1 MNLIQCASYSRKGIL
16 KIPVAKTSHYRRGE
30 NIRCFAGL
38 LEFGSARFGGFYRA
52 LRGRHRLQ
60 RDGQR
65 LATYE
70 FHVMQ
75 IPHHWTGDC
84 RAAHRGRRRA
94 TASVNPRRS
103 CFELSDDHDPLH
115 TEN

>member
-30 NIRCFAGL
+30 NIRYFAGL

-75 IPHHWTGDC
+75 IWVRTIGPGI
-84 RAAHRGRRRA
+84 AAPLIVAVVALRR
-94 TASVNPRRS
+94 V
-103 CFELSDDHDPLH
+103 
-115 TEN
+115 